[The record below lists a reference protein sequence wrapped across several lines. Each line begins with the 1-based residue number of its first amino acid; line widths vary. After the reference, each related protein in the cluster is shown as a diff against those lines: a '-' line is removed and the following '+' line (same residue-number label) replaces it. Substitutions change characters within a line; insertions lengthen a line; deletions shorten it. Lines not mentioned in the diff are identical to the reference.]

1 MSSVIFKKTASEK
14 ATLKVVKR
22 KYKMEKRHIPAYEN
36 KRGFM
41 LGLTISSAKLD
52 LFGKKD
58 KTVFIKLPDL
68 LKMQET
74 VEAVSFNKTENE

>member
-14 ATLKVVKR
+14 ASLKIVKR
-22 KYKMEKRHIPAYEN
+22 KYKMEKRNIPAYAN
-36 KRGFM
+36 KKSFI
-41 LGLTISSAKLD
+41 LGLSVSTSKLD

-58 KTVFIKLPDL
+58 KTVFIKLPEL

-74 VEAVSFNKTENE
+74 VEAISFDKAE

>member
-14 ATLKVVKR
+14 ASLKIVKR
-22 KYKMEKRHIPAYEN
+22 KYKMEKRNIPAYAN
-36 KRGFM
+36 KKGFM
-41 LGLTISSAKLD
+41 LGLSISTSKLD

-74 VEAVSFNKTENE
+74 VEAVSFDKGE